1 MMRTYRVRPMR
12 ELFSMQDSMDRLFNE
27 FFSESEDKSLMS
39 IQPRVDLKQK
49 ENALEVKMTIPGV
62 DPENIQVT
70 VNDNVLVVKAEIS
83 EEKEEGD
90 EKAVYQLREHTYSSY
105 YREIMLPCEV
115 EAEKADAEYT
125 NGVLKLVLPKAE
137 IVKPKVISIKAGKKS
152 DDSAA
157 ATKVIEHKE
166 KKSGDPH
173 AEK

>member
-1 MMRTYRVRPMR
+1 MMRTYRIRPMR

-27 FFSESEDKSLMS
+27 FFNENEDKSLMS

-49 ENALEVKMTIPGV
+49 ENVLEVKMTIPGV

-83 EEKEEGD
+83 EEKEEAD

-115 EAEKADAEYT
+115 EAEKADADYT

-137 IVKPKVISIKAGKKS
+137 IVKPKVISIKSGRKS
-152 DDSAA
+152 DENTAA
-157 ATKVIEHKE
+157 AKVIDHSG

-173 AEK
+173 AEN